1 MPDLPESCGSALP
14 TGGAT
19 GSEQYAEVDKY
30 GNLRIPA
37 AHARAMGFHPGARI
51 KLSRLADRLVLHRP
65 VSRLTRVY
73 VEPTTACNLNCV
85 TCMRNVW
92 EEPVGRMDSA
102 TYDRVLAAI
111 RALPEP
117 PTLFFGGLGEPFTH
131 PDLLDMIR
139 EAKRLEASVEVIS
152 NGILLDEARATALI
166 DLGLD
171 TLWVSVDG
179 ASPECY
185 ADVRRGDDLPRV
197 MANLERFRDLK
208 IRKRTDRPTLGISF
222 VAMRRNIAELP
233 GVLRLERRV
242 GAQKF
247 LVSNVYPHTPELLQ
261 EILYRRSIGEMQW
274 SRSQIRVGRMDQI
287 PETAGILDAAISG
300 LYGAKLEGLEL
311 LWPTDACPFVMR
323 GSTCVRWDGQVS
335 PCIPLLHS
343 HTSYLENRVRTN
355 TAYAVGS
362 LLDRDL
368 LELWGSPEYLAL
380 RQRLEAFDFSAC
392 TACNSCD
399 MADGNREDCFGNTLP
414 TCGGCLWAQGF
425 IQCP

>member
-1 MPDLPESCGSALP
+1 MPDLPDISPNVVPMAGETES
-14 TGGAT
+14 
-19 GSEQYAEVDKY
+19 ERYAEVDEH

-37 AHARAMGFHPGARI
+37 VHARAMGFHPGAKI

-65 VSRLTRVY
+65 IGQLTCVY
-73 VEPTTACNLNCV
+73 VEPTTACNLSCV

-92 EEPVGRMDSA
+92 KEPIGRMDSA
-102 TYDRVLAAI
+102 TFDRVLAGI
-111 RALPEP
+111 RTLPEP

-171 TLWVSVDG
+171 TLWISVDG

-185 ADVRRGDDLPRV
+185 ADVRRRDDLPRV
-197 MANLERFRDLK
+197 MANLERLRDLK
-208 IRKRTDRPTLGISF
+208 IRRRTARPALGISF
-222 VAMRRNIAELP
+222 VAMRRNVAELP
-233 GVLRLERRV
+233 EVLRLERRV
-242 GAQKF
+242 GARKF

-261 EILYRRSIGEMQW
+261 EILYRRSIGETHL
-274 SRSQIRVGRMDQI
+274 SRSQIRLGRMDQI

-300 LYGAKLEGLEL
+300 LYGAKLEGLEV
-311 LWPTDACPFVMR
+311 LWPTDACPFVTR

-343 HTSYLENRVRTN
+343 HTSYLEHRVRTS

-362 LLDRDL
+362 ILDRDL
-368 LELWGSPEYLAL
+368 LDLWRSPEYVAL
-380 RQRLEAFDFSAC
+380 RRRLEEFDFSAC

-399 MADGNREDCFGNTLP
+399 MAGGNLEDCFGNTLP